1 MQHLP
6 QRRIFTRLAAWGS
19 LAFFAQQAQAQSAS
33 PSSKSPMP
41 PIPPGGSGAG
51 DAQQWSERRIERLLQ
66 AVGGTPEQKTKLT
79 QLASSAMQDMQPL
92 REQHRAA
99 RKKGMALLA
108 APTIDRSALEQ
119 LRAQQMGLADSMSK
133 RLLQHLA
140 DAADVLTP
148 AQRTKLAERMAQ
160 RHSRG
165 EGRIGQ
171 SGHGGRG
178 GHGGHR
184 DHAGPMGGVGGWF
197 R

>member
-1 MQHLP
+1 
-6 QRRIFTRLAAWGS
+6 
-19 LAFFAQQAQAQSAS
+19 
-33 PSSKSPMP
+33 MP
-41 PIPPGGSGAG
+41 PIPPGGPGAG
-51 DAQQWSERRIERLLQ
+51 DAQQWSERRIERLVQ
-66 AVGGTPEQKTKLT
+66 AVNGTPEQKAKLT

-108 APTIDRSALEQ
+108 APNIDRSALEQ

-160 RHSRG
+160 HQSRG
-165 EGRIGQ
+165 EGRFGQ
-171 SGHGGRG
+171 
-178 GHGGHR
+178 GGHR
-184 DHAGPMGGVGGWF
+184 DHAGPMGGLGGWF

>member
-1 MQHLP
+1 
-6 QRRIFTRLAAWGS
+6 
-19 LAFFAQQAQAQSAS
+19 
-33 PSSKSPMP
+33 MP
-41 PIPPGGSGAG
+41 PIPPSGPGAG
-51 DAQQWSERRIERLLQ
+51 DAQQWSERRIERLVQ
-66 AVGGTPEQKTKLT
+66 AVGGTPEQKAKLT

-108 APTIDRSALEQ
+108 APTVDRSALEQ

-148 AQRTKLAERMAQ
+148 AQRSNLVERMAQ
-160 RHSRG
+160 HQTRG
-165 EGRIGQ
+165 EGRFGQ
-171 SGHGGRG
+171 GGQGSRG
-178 GHGGHR
+178 GHSGHR
-184 DHAGPMGGVGGWF
+184 EDAGPMGGLGGWF